1 MRTSMFLATIA
12 AVGTA
17 SVGCAQGSRQATYR
31 TGAAPVAVAPR
42 QAPAPRP
49 APAPYARST
58 SPGTVVL
65 SSRPVSARVVPDAG
79 SACALPAPVFARA
92 PVAPSAPASPLP
104 VAPAPQPVAAAP
116 SPVFAPSGFE
126 PATAGFGASGRPVN
140 ATCPVMLGNP
150 VDPAVTAVFQGR
162 VIAFSDYTARW
173 KWNTEPERYA
183 VNLPRSASGSS
194 SDTIPVPSM
203 GGSGPVFATRTN
215 EPLPLDP
222 TLPSFETLPPA
233 RSAPVLPPPSQL
245 PVANVAVTSP
255 RAMPPLVPRTPAPVE
270 KGPVAKG
277 PTLKLPGA
285 TMPALPPAETAP
297 SLLDPAH
304 GEDEECPGGNCRL
317 PGR

>member
-1 MRTSMFLATIA
+1 MRTSMLLATIA

-31 TGAAPVAVAPR
+31 TAEPPVAVAPR
-42 QAPAPRP
+42 QAPAP
-49 APAPYARST
+49 YVRSS

-65 SSRPVSARVVPDAG
+65 SSRPAPARVVPDAG
-79 SACALPAPVFARA
+79 SACALPAPVFART
-92 PVAPSAPASPLP
+92 PVAPSAPA
-104 VAPAPQPVAAAP
+104 APALQPVAAAP
-116 SPVFAPSGFE
+116 SPVFAPSGFA
-126 PATAGFGASGRPVN
+126 PATAGFGASGRPMN

-194 SDTIPVPSM
+194 SDTIPVAAMGPVPAV
-203 GGSGPVFATRTN
+203 GGSGPVFATRSN

-245 PVANVAVTSP
+245 PAASVAVTSP
-255 RAMPPLVPRTPAPVE
+255 RATPPLVPRTPAPVA

-277 PTLKLPGA
+277 PSLKLPGA
-285 TMPALPPAETAP
+285 TMPAVPPAEGAP
-297 SLLDPAH
+297 SLEDLTH